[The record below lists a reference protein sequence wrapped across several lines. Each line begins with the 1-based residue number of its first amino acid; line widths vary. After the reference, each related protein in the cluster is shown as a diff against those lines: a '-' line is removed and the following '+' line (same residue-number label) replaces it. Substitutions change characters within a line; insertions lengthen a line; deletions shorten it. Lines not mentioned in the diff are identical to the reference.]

1 MTARPPVETATP
13 DPIERARAGLHALAA
28 ETGLRMSAIRALAV
42 AEADEDSP
50 EVDSDAVLDALERGE
65 SVSVVCGRWHLSRW
79 AVERIRASDGQ
90 G

>member
-1 MTARPPVETATP
+1 MTARPPTETVEP
-13 DPIERARAGLHALAA
+13 DPIERARAGLHALAE

-50 EVDSDAVLDALERGE
+50 EVDCEDVLAALERGE

-79 AVERIRASDGQ
+79 AVERIRAGEGQ